1 MRKRLAQRWRHYAAA
16 HPVLSNIGILATGTA
31 GAQAI
36 AITVSVVTA
45 RLFTPEAFGEFALYS
60 SIAGI
65 FMVIATLRYD
75 LAIVL
80 PESDDSARLL
90 ARLSTRANL
99 VVSALAVV
107 LALAARPLVL
117 QIWGSETLA
126 TWLPL
131 VGLTVLCT
139 AQVSIWQYWFNRKRQ
154 YRIIA
159 LNRFEQSVG
168 VSGGQLGLGLAGMRS
183 FLGLVLGSFVGLLWA
198 LFNLWRQS
206 DEVRRPVGEDGASA
220 PGGDG
225 AVGAVAEVADAVSMR
240 EVAREY
246 RKMPLLNLPNAL
258 VDAVRTNGIQ
268 MLVGA
273 VALGALGQFSL
284 AWRVLQAPIALLNG
298 AISQV
303 FLERMARVRP
313 GELTALVRAVMKRAV
328 LLGVAPF
335 ALLWVLAPW
344 LIPLVFGPQWEEAG
358 YITRALVPWLGMNLI
373 TSPLSGVFVVTS
385 KQQWILA
392 HAVIFTVIPLGWLAF
407 SPLEFL
413 ATLQVLSIA
422 MALMLALLVFM
433 ADLAARAYDKTV
445 PPTPDTA
452 SATETTTANLDPK
465 ETPVTETGAPEATIV
480 IACHDSRRPLR
491 RAVAS
496 VLRSRGACALVV
508 AHNLEA
514 EVLRGV
520 LGDLAGDPRVGVVE
534 LRDGIHSPAGPF
546 NHGLA
551 LVGTPFGAVMGS
563 DDVLEDGAVDA
574 WLELARRYR
583 AQVVLTRLGRGGVG
597 DLVGEGGAG
606 GGAGVAGSAAGCGK
620 RRPVHTPPVRPW
632 LRGPAHFVRD
642 RLYYRSAPLGLLEM
656 QQIRR
661 LGLQMTTGLAVG
673 EDLAFSMRLYCAS
686 RVVVQRCG
694 PGYLVGEDGPARV
707 TLATRPVEAELAHI
721 PDLLERAWMRQ
732 WSSPAREGL
741 AVKTLRIHVF
751 GLVTN
756 RAEDWWDNQQRRE
769 LAAMARRVLDFAPGC
784 QRVFSRADTALLRDI
799 LNPNVP
805 AAQLLAHARARR
817 RHVSLNA
824 LVAARGTG
832 WWHREGPLRFA
843 AASFLVR

>member
-1 MRKRLAQRWRHYAAA
+1 M
-16 HPVLSNIGILATGTA
+16 
-31 GAQAI
+31 
-36 AITVSVVTA
+36 
-45 RLFTPEAFGEFALYS
+45 
-60 SIAGI
+60 
-65 FMVIATLRYD
+65 
-75 LAIVL
+75 
-80 PESDDSARLL
+80 
-90 ARLSTRANL
+90 
-99 VVSALAVV
+99 
-107 LALAARPLVL
+107 
-117 QIWGSETLA
+117 
-126 TWLPL
+126 
-131 VGLTVLCT
+131 
-139 AQVSIWQYWFNRKRQ
+139 
-154 YRIIA
+154 
-159 LNRFEQSVG
+159 
-168 VSGGQLGLGLAGMRS
+168 
-183 FLGLVLGSFVGLLWA
+183 
-198 LFNLWRQS
+198 
-206 DEVRRPVGEDGASA
+206 
-220 PGGDG
+220 
-225 AVGAVAEVADAVSMR
+225 
-240 EVAREY
+240 
-246 RKMPLLNLPNAL
+246 
-258 VDAVRTNGIQ
+258 
-268 MLVGA
+268 
-273 VALGALGQFSL
+273 
-284 AWRVLQAPIALLNG
+284 
-298 AISQV
+298 
-303 FLERMARVRP
+303 
-313 GELTALVRAVMKRAV
+313 
-328 LLGVAPF
+328 
-335 ALLWVLAPW
+335 
-344 LIPLVFGPQWEEAG
+344 
-358 YITRALVPWLGMNLI
+358 
-373 TSPLSGVFVVTS
+373 
-385 KQQWILA
+385 
-392 HAVIFTVIPLGWLAF
+392 
-407 SPLEFL
+407 
-413 ATLQVLSIA
+413 
-422 MALMLALLVFM
+422 
-433 ADLAARAYDKTV
+433 
-445 PPTPDTA
+445 
-452 SATETTTANLDPK
+452 
-465 ETPVTETGAPEATIV
+465 
-480 IACHDSRRPLR
+480 
-491 RAVAS
+491 
-496 VLRSRGACALVV
+496 
-508 AHNLEA
+508 
-514 EVLRGV
+514 
-520 LGDLAGDPRVGVVE
+520 VE

-551 LVGTPFGAVMGS
+551 LVETPFGAVMGS

-597 DLVGEGGAG
+597 DLVGEGVGDLVGEGGAG
-606 GGAGVAGSAAGCGK
+606 GGGVAGSAAGCGK

-784 QRVFSRADTALLRDI
+784 QRVFSRADAALLRDI